1 VCVRGA
7 SGVADKA
14 KVSVHPL
21 RGHDVVKLV
30 REVNIG
36 KALASNICNTGP
48 NMCDNKQQLDDYH
61 TYAALVGYFQRK
73 GWRALENRI
82 IEKWTNT
89 LASLS
94 LAQELLD

>member
-1 VCVRGA
+1 MCVRGA

-36 KALASNICNTGP
+36 KALESNICNTGP
-48 NMCDNKQQLDDYH
+48 NMCDNKHPCRMSYIL
-61 TYAALVGYFQRK
+61 R
-73 GWRALENRI
+73 LESSKTGLYCKYVE
-82 IEKWTNT
+82 IERRTF
-89 LASLS
+89 
-94 LAQELLD
+94 